1 MNKDFYYFFN
11 LFKDDN
17 DFNDA
22 LNTVRYRYGINPL
35 DFQHTYSQYNTE
47 WDKLENIVK
56 DKLRI
61 YIDSENLTPKEQI
74 LLFSLIKVISDS
86 RHTLC
91 RLESERL
98 SDIYEIQS
106 DLLYLLIKLVLQL
119 SVKEFAALTVRCTKV
134 IDLTSKKIDSKTN
147 TQLFKN
153 SFLHHIF
160 SDSEKICKN
169 TSLPIRVLFAPVQFA
184 ALKTINICPYKYIY
198 DCRDI
203 KNDARFNRLTS
214 ISDSQSASLML
225 SKLVEDFGCQERHRD
240 DNQDMYTRFSLANL
254 NTFCKEFSEAF
265 SEVVAKWNKFSPE
278 TVLPHRI
285 NALRIINDYI
295 TERVYHFG
303 FYQQFNAFLDDKLDE
318 YQLDYNQLLSIATLD
333 NVFFCEHLL
342 NKVAKKENAT
352 GLYHTSEYGKLL
364 SSQAV
369 DRDLTMMACRESVD
383 LLNYIYYPTI
393 FTLSF
398 SLVGQNNFSLCEI
411 MNLLDKLSSIRVFKK
426 RLNSIDVSKYRKST
440 FLSPSNRNRKDIEGI
455 IDDSVYI
462 INRRY
467 YSNTPPYTYYYL
479 HTFSGADSPLVY
491 PPDLIPAIL
500 PPPEHLDSDEGTKL
514 RNQEIVDRKKTT
526 PDEATFINTPEKNKA
541 DNA

>member
-35 DFQHTYSQYNTE
+35 DFQNAYSQYNTE
-47 WDKLENIVK
+47 WDKFENIVK
-56 DKLRI
+56 EKLSI
-61 YIDSENLTPKEQI
+61 FIGDEELTPKEQI

-98 SDIYEIQS
+98 SDIPEIQS
-106 DLLYLLIKLVLQL
+106 DLLYLLIKLVLQM
-119 SVKEFAALTVRCTKV
+119 SVKEFSAPTVRCTKV
-134 IDLTSKKIDSKTN
+134 IRLTSKNIDSKTN

-160 SDSEKICKN
+160 SGSEKICKN
-169 TSLPIRVLFAPVQFA
+169 SSLPIRVLFAPVQFA
-184 ALKTINICPYKYIY
+184 ALKTINICQYKYIY

-214 ISDSQSASLML
+214 ISDSQSANLML
-225 SKLVEDFGCQERHRD
+225 SQYREEFDCREKLRN
-240 DNQDMYTRFSLANL
+240 DNQAMYIRFSLANL
-254 NTFCKEFSEAF
+254 NTFCKEFSDDF
-265 SEVVAKWNKFSPE
+265 SEVVANWDKLNPE
-278 TVLPHRI
+278 TILPHRI

-303 FYQQFNAFLDDKLDE
+303 FYQQFNAFLDKKLDE

-333 NVFFCEHLL
+333 NVFFCEHILS
-342 NKVAKKENAT
+342 KVDKKESET

-393 FTLSF
+393 FTLSYNLVTKNGF
-398 SLVGQNNFSLCEI
+398 SLSEI
-411 MNLLDKLSSIRVFKK
+411 MDLLDKLSSIRVFKY
-426 RLNSIDVSKYRKST
+426 RLNSIDVSKYKMST
-440 FLSPSNRNRKDIEGI
+440 LLFPSNQNRKAIESI
-455 IDDSVYI
+455 IDDSIYI

-467 YSNTPPYTYYYL
+467 YSNTSPYTYYYL
-479 HTFSGADSPLVY
+479 HTFSRADSPLVY

-500 PPPEHLDSDEGTKL
+500 PPPEHLDSDEGTILRKL
-514 RNQEIVDRKKTT
+514 EIADREKTT
-526 PDEATFINTPEKNKA
+526 LDEAPNMNTTEINEN
-541 DNA
+541 